1 MQMEA
6 QLDALLGSGD
16 FEAIAKVL
24 DDAELEGAGAA
35 AADARF
41 DPEEWPYALHM
52 LGHMIN
58 GELENARFGRGL
70 HYARSLIDTLMAHFI
85 SVRAVPPQYTHNPP

>member
-1 MQMEA
+1 MEA

-16 FEAIAKVL
+16 FEAIAKVM
-24 DDAELEGAGAA
+24 DDSELEAAGAA

-58 GELENARFGRGL
+58 GELENARFGKG
-70 HYARSLIDTLMAHFI
+70 HYAHAHAHYNPIPIPVRSSRH
-85 SVRAVPPQYTHNPP
+85 SYV